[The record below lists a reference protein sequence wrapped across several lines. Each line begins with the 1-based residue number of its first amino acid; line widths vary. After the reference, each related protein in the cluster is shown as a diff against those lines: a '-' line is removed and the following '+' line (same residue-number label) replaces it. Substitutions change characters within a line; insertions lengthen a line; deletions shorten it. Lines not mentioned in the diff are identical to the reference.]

1 MELLT
6 NPLSSTILVVVHLI
20 MVKVK
25 DIVMEVTMISTT
37 NNILLQIVQFLTMV
51 IHNAKL
57 VTS

>member
-37 NNILLQIVQFLTMV
+37 NNILLQRVQFLTMV